1 MSKRFGTVAAL
12 VGLTVSLFTGACGNA
27 ADLDD
32 PGTQQVE
39 QESNGGSQLYDNFH
53 SGFSATQAT
62 DKWGYFTFGP
72 AFTGNDGVESTRN
85 DGIESWDDK
94 GLRVI
99 SKGTNSSTG
108 NPAFTSTVVSE
119 SDPRSVGLPGGVDH
133 VKWLVYANHLSSR
146 GYPGFDPN
154 AQGKVGCEAWI
165 GGRTYGT
172 GGHPFG
178 SAVSNASD
186 DLRLAAFALNTIDI
200 ETFMVFDFFMTNEG
214 IYAFYERLPFARGSA
229 LGNYAAF
236 SYAKLVAPNHPGEL
250 HKLSIVYDK
259 PTNTVRWS
267 VDNQV
272 VQTVSR
278 LGLLIDRSNMIIDHG
293 GTPAEVSLNQLNCGM
308 GTFTLLDAGRV
319 GGGTALAKISTAPDF
334 YYQPAVGAPSPQTF
348 VDNSSADGSRL
359 FGQGAELLVEKY
371 KVIAR

>member
-1 MSKRFGTVAAL
+1 MSQPFVPFAAL
-12 VGLTVSLFTGACGNA
+12 VGLAVSLFAVACGNA
-27 ADLDD
+27 ADLDY
-32 PGTQQVE
+32 PGTQQVAL
-39 QESNGGSQLYDNFH
+39 ESYGGSPLYSHFR

-146 GYPGFDPN
+146 GYPGFAPN

-165 GGRTYGT
+165 GGRKYGRR
-172 GGHPFG
+172 GHTVWRAGG
-178 SAVSNASD
+178 SASV
-186 DLRLAAFALNTIDI
+186 DLRFVAFGMNTINV
-200 ETFMVFDFFMTNEG
+200 ETFIVFDFFMTNEG
-214 IYAFYERLPFARGSA
+214 IYAFYERLQFARGSA

-293 GTPAEVSLNQLNCGM
+293 GTPTEVSLNQLNCGM